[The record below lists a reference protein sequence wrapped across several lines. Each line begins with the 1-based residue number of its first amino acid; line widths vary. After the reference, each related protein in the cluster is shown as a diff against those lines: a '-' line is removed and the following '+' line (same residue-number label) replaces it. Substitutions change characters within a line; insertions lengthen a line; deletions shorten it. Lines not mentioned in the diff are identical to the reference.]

1 MQNLEMSR
9 GPALFSN
16 GLTGQI
22 HHAFGLLQ
30 GSLQR

>member
-1 MQNLEMSR
+1 MQKLEMSR

-16 GLTGQI
+16 RLTGQI

-30 GSLQR
+30 GLLQR